1 MISLSGFGIR
11 VMVAMW
17 NEFGSVSS
25 SEIFGEI
32 FRRIGVNSPLSV

>member
-1 MISLSGFGIR
+1 MSDFGIR

-25 SEIFGEI
+25 SEIFWEI
-32 FRRIGVNSPLSV
+32 FRRIGVNSLLSV